1 MKKKVILNLLLLS
14 SFFLSAQGPEEA
26 EKLLNE
32 VSATIASFKNMSFDF
47 TYVLEN
53 RTENI
58 RQETNGNA
66 VISGDRYKINF
77 LGNEQ
82 LFDGKTTYTIVPENE
97 EITISSQEDDADFG
111 INPTQL
117 LVFYKTGYAYQWDIK
132 QYVKGRP
139 IQFVK
144 LLPSEENNDLK
155 YLLLGIDMRTKI
167 IYRLIEIGKGDTR
180 TTLTLKNIKT
190 NTKLADGLF
199 SFDANK
205 FPDYYINN

>member
-32 VSATIASFKNMSFDF
+32 VSATISSFKNMSFDF

-58 RQETNGNA
+58 REETNGNA

-97 EITISSQEDDADFG
+97 EITISTQEDDADFG

-117 LVFYKTGYAYQWDIK
+117 LEFYKTGYAYQWDIK
-132 QYVKGRP
+132 QYVKGRS

-144 LLPSEENNDLK
+144 LLPSEEKNDLK

-190 NTKLADGLF
+190 NTKLADDLF
-199 SFDANK
+199 TFDANK
-205 FPDYYINN
+205 YPDYYINN

>member
-32 VSATIASFKNMSFDF
+32 VSATISSFKNMSFDF

-58 RQETNGNA
+58 REETNGNA

-97 EITISSQEDDADFG
+97 EITISTQDDDADFG

-117 LVFYKTGYAYQWDIK
+117 LEFYKTGYAYQWDIK
-132 QYVKGRP
+132 QYIKGRS

-144 LLPSEENNDLK
+144 LLPSEEKNDLK

-190 NTKLADGLF
+190 NTKLAGDLF
-199 SFDANK
+199 TFDANK
-205 FPDYYINN
+205 YPDYYINN